1 MKEEVKSSMSVEEY
15 NDQLETLFTEIKT
28 LVDEIYG
35 EEQDQKPA

>member
-1 MKEEVKSSMSVEEY
+1 MSVEEY